1 MPPSVK
7 SYPCGCKHNG
17 FAMTP
22 DSSICREHFTT
33 DQRHFCDEWDGLLID
48 KNSPEF
54 ASCLCFGQDKIR
66 QPETERNAP

>member
-1 MPPSVK
+1 
-7 SYPCGCKHNG
+7 
-17 FAMTP
+17 MTP